1 MLGDE
6 AFRLAKEAKDIAA
19 DHIPAYNDEQVRLV
33 TQETRY
39 LWTRIEEMIASLNTA
54 VASQQQQQKQQ
65 QHRSALS
72 SQTYNSGSSQPQSQ
86 QHLSQSQ
93 TANTQ
98 QSAVQAEIENTNAQ
112 TALYFL
118 TLNRNKRCLLAY
130 HYRRAQFLRSLLWT
144 LHLASSM
151 IPATLS
157 QRLSP
162 EEQNYARDY
171 ARLNSSYRDA
181 IENQLCPSDSL
192 NWTADG
198 ELPPRD
204 LFIEVRVVKDCGEI
218 VTENGVVN
226 LQAGT
231 QHYLHRSDVEHL
243 VTIGYLE
250 HINPG

>member
-19 DHIPAYNDEQVRLV
+19 DHIPAYNEEQVRLV

-54 VASQQQQQKQQ
+54 VADQQ
-65 QHRSALS
+65 RGGS
-72 SQTYNSGSSQPQSQ
+72 SQTYPGSSQPYGLPNQ
-86 QHLSQSQ
+86 QKQSQSQ

-98 QSAVQAEIENTNAQ
+98 QSAAQAEIENTNAQ

-130 HYRRAQFLRSLLWT
+130 HHRRAQFLRSLLWT

-151 IPATLS
+151 IPASLS
-157 QRLSP
+157 LRLSS
-162 EEQNYARDY
+162 EEQSYARDY
-171 ARLNSSYRDA
+171 ARLNSTYRDA

-204 LFIEVRVVKDCGEI
+204 LFIEVRVIKDCGEI

-250 HINPG
+250 HVNPS

>member
-6 AFRLAKEAKDIAA
+6 AFRLAKEAKDITA
-19 DHIPAYNDEQVRLV
+19 DHIPAYNEEQVRLV
-33 TQETRY
+33 TQEARY
-39 LWTRIEEMIASLNTA
+39 LWMRIEEMIAGLNTA
-54 VASQQQQQKQQ
+54 TTAAAAIPSQQRDAQSQVPGSRQLGYSQASQVDQ
-65 QHRSALS
+65 QHQSQQSTQRSAL
-72 SQTYNSGSSQPQSQ
+72 QT
-86 QHLSQSQ
+86 
-93 TANTQ
+93 
-98 QSAVQAEIENTNAQ
+98 EIENTNAQ

-130 HYRRAQFLRSLLWT
+130 HHRRAQFLRLLLWT

-151 IPATLS
+151 VPSSLS

-181 IENQLCPSDSL
+181 VEGQLCPSDSL

-250 HINPG
+250 HINPS